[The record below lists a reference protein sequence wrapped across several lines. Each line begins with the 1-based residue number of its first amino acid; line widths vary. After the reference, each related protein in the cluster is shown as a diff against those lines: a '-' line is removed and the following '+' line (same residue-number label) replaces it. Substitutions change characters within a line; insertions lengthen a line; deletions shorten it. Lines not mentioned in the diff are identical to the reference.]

1 MKIKQLATAALGALA
16 LCGGMA
22 FESNKAQAQGINF
35 SCVRGSQGGFVTV
48 VSNGRVTR
56 SLITWNSQAF
66 SHSGWTPEARCN
78 AVTNR
83 FNNAFA
89 SQSRLTLSTGTIN
102 NLGVICGLQGRDRR
116 CSGDNIIITLTPGTN
131 PRGALNQLI
140 SATAGGRP
148 LAQSGSV
155 TLNDW
160 ADAALNSD

>member
-1 MKIKQLATAALGALA
+1 VKIKQLATAALGALA

-22 FESNKAQAQGINF
+22 FESNKAQAQSVQF
-35 SCVRGSQGGFVTV
+35 ACVRGNYDDFVTT
-48 VSNGRVTR
+48 VSNGRITR

-66 SHSGWTPEARCN
+66 SHSGWTPEARCQ

-89 SQSRLTLSTGTIN
+89 SQSRLMLSTGTIN

-116 CSGDNIIITLTPGTN
+116 CSGDNTIITLTPGTN
-131 PRGALNQLI
+131 PRAALNELI
-140 SATAGGRP
+140 QATAGGRP